1 MGLKMKVLREVRQL
15 LLIAGLVLV
24 CRVAVA
30 EPYYVPTASM
40 EPTLMIGDH
49 PVVNKFAYGY
59 SRYSVPFGLGPASE
73 TRLFQKMPERGDV
86 VVFRH
91 PHDPSDTL
99 VKRVIGLPGDRIQ
112 MRGGRLLI
120 NGEMLPLRR
129 DGGGTME
136 SGDGSTIP
144 AARYMETLPGGREHP
159 VYKLARYNPLNDTPV
174 YVVPAGHLFMMGDD
188 RDNSLDSR
196 VAPEEGGV
204 GPVPMENLVGR
215 ADFLLY
221 SWDFPVLKQP
231 VSQWVSGL
239 RLSRLFAKVA

>member
-1 MGLKMKVLREVRQL
+1 MKILKEVRQF
-15 LLIAGLVLV
+15 LLIAGLALV

-73 TRLFQKMPERGDV
+73 TRLFEKLPERGDI

-91 PHDPSDTL
+91 PHDTSDTL
-99 VKRVIGLPGDRIQ
+99 IKRVIGLPGDRIQ
-112 MRGGRLLI
+112 MKGGRLLI

-129 DGGGTME
+129 DGSGVME
-136 SGDGSTIP
+136 SGDGSTLP
-144 AARYMETLPGGREHP
+144 AARYVETLPGGREHP

-174 YVVPAGHLFMMGDD
+174 YVVPARHLFMMGDD

-196 VAPEEGGV
+196 VSAEEGGV
-204 GPVPMENLVGR
+204 GLVPMENLVGR
-215 ADFLLY
+215 AEFLLY
-221 SWDFPVLKQP
+221 SWDFPVLQKP
-231 VSQWVSGL
+231 VSQWIAGV
-239 RLSRLFAKVA
+239 RLSRFLSKVA